1 MISII
6 QPPEAMAL
14 LSQIETESLSNSDFG
29 DLFDLYRNCSLAV
42 LNSGAVTDN
51 AKELLDRYEDFNI
64 NIIKLNSIFGFVVR
78 RISNADFF
86 NRSFSV
92 F

>member
-42 LNSGAVTDN
+42 LNSGALTDN

-64 NIIKLNSIFGFVVR
+64 NIISNERGVKLELINPPKSAFVDGEI
-78 RISNADFF
+78 ISW
-86 NRSFSV
+86 
-92 F
+92 